1 MKILIV
7 DDDTTS
13 RLLLGAT
20 LKKLGHDVTAVDDG
34 LQALASWR
42 QEQPALII
50 SDWMMPGMDG
60 LELCRHIRAES
71 ALQYTY
77 VVLLT
82 SLAGKGRYL
91 DGMQAGADDFISKPY
106 DEDLLTARLQVA
118 ERILA
123 LHHALRVEATQ
134 DRLTGLWNRA
144 AILDCLQLQLERAS
158 DEDTWVGIVLVDLDH
173 FKVVNDSQG
182 HAAGDQVLQEAAR
195 RMQSCMGD
203 NEHVGRYGGEEFL
216 AITRGSDPSRAA
228 VVAERMRTAIS
239 DTEIATPSGSLRIT
253 ASFGVAMS
261 LGKSAVTADTLIATA
276 DAALYRAK
284 QGGRN
289 RVETALLPDLLR
301 ISEVNA
307 LQ

>member
-1 MKILIV
+1 MKILIA

-20 LKKLGHDVTAVDDG
+20 LKKLGHVVTAVEDG
-34 LQALASWR
+34 LQALACWR
-42 QEQPALII
+42 QEQPSLII
-50 SDWMMPGMDG
+50 SDWMMPGLDG
-60 LELCRHIRAES
+60 LELCRLIRAEP

-106 DEDLLTARLQVA
+106 DEELLAARLQVA

-123 LHHALRVEATQ
+123 LHHALRVEATH

-144 AILDCLQLQLERAS
+144 AILDCLQLQLDQAS
-158 DEDTWVGIVLVDLDH
+158 EEGSCVGIVLGDLDH
-173 FKVVNDSQG
+173 FKSVNDTHG
-182 HAAGDQVLQEAAR
+182 HAAGDRVLQEAAR

-216 AITRGSDPSRAA
+216 AITRGSDPSSAA
-228 VVAERMRTAIS
+228 VLAERMRAAIS
-239 DTEIATPSGSLRIT
+239 GRLLASTVGPLRVT
-253 ASFGVAMS
+253 ASFGVATS
-261 LGKSAVTADTLIATA
+261 PVESDVGAEALIAAA

-284 QGGRN
+284 QGGRD
-289 RVETALLPDLLR
+289 RAEMVPLR
-301 ISEVNA
+301 ESRRASEDNT
-307 LQ
+307 